1 MQVKA
6 SRRLFEEREAAQK
19 QAERALFEQKVSAM
33 EARMRE
39 KEVDL
44 HAIHEHEEKYE
55 QTRAEQLAERSKKL
69 REQARL
75 ARQREK
81 EQQNVDKS
89 KYYTLT
95 LGENQRLREERE
107 EKERQRRDLVEA
119 ARGYAQQV
127 KRERS
132 PRIRTKTSSS
142 SKSVEPKGLSPD
154 EIKRRGNAYMEQAR
168 SLLRATTHKG
178 QKVQPTPETT
188 HTRDHY
194 RDYLSEQRLTRV
206 REKTPAEGIKDSS
219 IRRDM

>member
-1 MQVKA
+1 M
-6 SRRLFEEREAAQK
+6 
-19 QAERALFEQKVSAM
+19 
-33 EARMRE
+33 
-39 KEVDL
+39 
-44 HAIHEHEEKYE
+44 
-55 QTRAEQLAERSKKL
+55 
-69 REQARL
+69 

-119 ARGYAQQV
+119 ARGYAEQV

-142 SKSVEPKGLSPD
+142 SKSVEPKGLSP
-154 EIKRRGNAYMEQAR
+154 EEVKRRGNAYMEQAR

-178 QKVQPTPETT
+178 QKGQPTPETT
-188 HTRDHY
+188 HTKDHY

-219 IRRDM
+219 IRRDMEEVRRIMGSGTDRRDKLERVRDIAHKLEVKGVDHNMLDKIAAKLKIL